1 MNAEVAAARER
12 TLLRLRHWIFV
23 IMGGVAIALLP
34 WTAYLSVTLPSRHES
49 AHWDIV
55 WPGLDI
61 GIALVV
67 AATVVALFRS
77 SGYVPIFATAAGTL
91 LLCDAWFDTLTSNGG
106 DELAWAAVEAVLA
119 EVPLALFCF
128 WLAIDVESL
137 AAARRF
143 VGRPRGSG

>member
-1 MNAEVAAARER
+1 VNAEVAAERER

-34 WTAYLSVTLPSRHES
+34 WTAYLSVTLPSQHVS

-61 GIALVV
+61 GIALAV
-67 AATVVALFRS
+67 AGTVAALFRWS
-77 SGYVPIFATAAGTL
+77 AYVPIFATAAGTL

-106 DELAWAAVEAVLA
+106 GELAWATVEAVVA

-128 WLAIDVESL
+128 WLAVDVESL

-143 VGRPRGSG
+143 VGRPRGTR

>member
-1 MNAEVAAARER
+1 VNADVAAGRER

-23 IMGGVAIALLP
+23 IMGGVAVALLP

-55 WPGLDI
+55 WPGLDV
-61 GIALVV
+61 GIALAV
-67 AATVVALFRS
+67 AGTVVALFRWS
-77 SGYVPIFATAAGTL
+77 SYVPIFATAAGTL

-106 DELAWAAVEAVLA
+106 GELAWATLEAMVA
-119 EVPLALFCF
+119 EVPLAIFCF